1 MNRIEAAIFNR
12 LKELVGA
19 PVYLREAPQEEDA
32 ACVVFGV
39 SLSSDV
45 TGTAPLWA
53 GTIAASCYSSVYAD
67 AGALASQLMVGM
79 EGWRYGAAGLRI
91 GPCMRVASDASY
103 ESDWQLYRSTLNWAA
118 QIVEW
123 GA

>member
-1 MNRIEAAIFNR
+1 MNKIEAAIFAHM
-12 LKELVGA
+12 KTLVAA

-45 TGTAPLWA
+45 TGTAPLLA

-79 EGWRYGAAGLRI
+79 EGWRYGAVGLRI